1 MQQNRSDSA
10 NEFVD
15 IKINH
20 KNLIKNFVKDLSQ
33 IGHKFIDTKSVTNC
47 VIKPCLAYN

>member
-1 MQQNRSDSA
+1 MQQNRLDSA

-33 IGHKFIDTKSVTNC
+33 IGHKFIGHKLRDKALFC
-47 VIKPCLAYN
+47 I